1 MSNKIK
7 KIISALI
14 ISCTIV
20 GQVAVPTVA
29 DAYTKSNL
37 SYTQSIKKG
46 STSSAK
52 ASTKSVS
59 QIKKQ
64 ITSTYKK
71 AKSIAGRRNFSHQCS
86 LYVYSQLRALK
97 IYQVPDTYWN
107 GSLWYSKLTSYG
119 KTSTGYTQIKY
130 SGVNCLTKLINA
142 NGGKDVYNIV
152 VSFPKS
158 YRSTSTVGHVLFIH
172 AIKDGKVYY
181 SDNYR
186 YAGKAEGSMLV
197 KTVSEFTNYFSSNY
211 SGINGAV
218 HFVK

>member
-7 KIISALI
+7 KAISALV
-14 ISCTIV
+14 ISCTIF
-20 GQVAVPTVA
+20 GQVAAPAVSN
-29 DAYTKSNL
+29 AYTKSSS
-37 SYTQSIKKG
+37 SYTI
-46 STSSAK
+46 TSSAK
-52 ASTKSVS
+52 AKATTKTKSVS

-71 AKSIAGRRNFSHQCS
+71 AKSISGRNNFAHQCS

-107 GSLWYSKLTSYG
+107 GSKWYSKLKSG
-119 KTSTGYTQIKY
+119 AKTSTGYTQKKY
-130 SGVNCLTKLINA
+130 SGKNCLKKLVNA
-142 NGGKDVYNIV
+142 NNGKDVYNVV

-158 YRSTSTVGHVLFIH
+158 YRSSSSVGHVLFIH
-172 AIKDGKVYY
+172 AIKNGKVYY

-186 YAGKAEGSMLV
+186 YNGKPEGSVIV
-197 KTVSEFTNYFSSNY
+197 KSVNEFTNYFSSNY
-211 SGINGAV
+211 GGINGAV